1 MLVWQFFSYDSLSHW
16 LSLLQRGPFL
26 RLSILVCPLSLS
38 LCLSLSVF
46 VTLLSLYSICSFL
59 VQPVYPSLSSSIAL
73 LLLLLYFFFFPFQP
87 LLYPTSS
94 LFHSLYIHTLLSLFL
109 PPSLWIPPPPPSPTS
124 SSSPTPSN
132 SEMKGCKH
140 VFHMR
145 SHCAE
150 PTEQNNHA

>member
-16 LSLLQRGPFL
+16 LSLLQRGQSL

-73 LLLLLYFFFFPFQP
+73 LLLLLYFFFLSLSASSVSHLFSFPFTI
-87 LLYPTSS
+87 YTHTFVIISAS
-94 LFHSLYIHTLLSLFL
+94 LTLN
-109 PPSLWIPPPPPSPTS
+109 PTS
-124 SSSPTPSN
+124 SS
-132 SEMKGCKH
+132 
-140 VFHMR
+140 V
-145 SHCAE
+145 SHFFLLSHSLQLGDE
-150 PTEQNNHA
+150 GV